1 MTRIDTSGGFIDYD
15 FHPPVMPARTIPV
28 SPNDTGSG
36 IQTATDAAIAA
47 YDAAVSGVDDTM
59 RNAPRNAAL
68 RQDLHGWDVDQAE
81 AAMDKAIDGE
91 LSDPATKSSGD
102 ALPGQDILQ
111 RYSTDPVARPAIIRA
126 LLADP
131 SVKNWIDHAAQNV
144 AAPYQG
150 ADPASI
156 VEDPER
162 ARDAAQRLQASI
174 AGLPP
179 ELAAAVTQASL
190 PTIEDIAKVKL
201 PAGQAAFGTLQDVLS
216 SIGDGPQAQSIIDQV
231 AGYYT
236 KDYGAVNVLA
246 GHKGAPGVLTQSIVD
261 AANGNGG
268 KIDMRF
274 ARSLA
279 DQLERASSKK
289 LRDMAQPIRNAAADG
304 LQNYLASDKS
314 PLGAYNRAQ
323 GKAAETTD
331 HLRDL
336 LKQAGALTPEQQQNF
351 IKAYMSAPANA
362 DVYKDE
368 AQAAKNLADYMNA
381 NRDNLIYAA
390 GQTQDSAKQLYE
402 CLKDLTYTGQGTTAL
417 SFVGSINN
425 DPAASKALGALPDYT
440 GNFLDDTIAS
450 AQGELLVEK
459 NGDSASAGNAL
470 LELAEPVFKGDK
482 GWDKL
487 KEHLKATS
495 EIKADPDVLN
505 PQNLA
510 DAYKE
515 MGKGKRGFA
524 MASIMLSTFNGA
536 SADNIKS
543 MMAAFGAAG
552 LEADELGTGALR
564 FYADAGT
571 LMSYTR
577 DAKLASGVTAKFI
590 PGLSVLANAS
600 AGWQDFRKA
609 ESDPLLYAGAVFGD
623 GISLLGSVLDSLP
636 GGQLAGETL
645 VGFGMLVSAP
655 SEMIGGLV
663 DGSKEASELK
673 NETKEYLK
681 QTEAMDV
688 ADGRNNEG
696 RLDRTRMPDQT
707 DGLDDKTID
716 ALVNSDPDQIK
727 ALESLNMSPSEI
739 QTLGEAHPELL
750 QASPTSDSLVYLARI
765 GGTQGAAVTGLADA
779 YESDNPSVAGIMPD
793 RPRGLPLTSADKDGL
808 LQSVSQNYPNTK
820 AYLQLTDPNLFGPEA
835 TARRQADVDF
845 EAQLENQG
853 PFSNQ
858 QIGDL
863 LKHDSDAA
871 YQAEFISRLQQSQ
884 DLDRWVR
891 SISQDGDGLPEA
903 AKSAVQAAVKAGV
916 FSSPD
921 EANKYLNELS

>member
-1 MTRIDTSGGFIDYD
+1 M
-15 FHPPVMPARTIPV
+15 
-28 SPNDTGSG
+28 
-36 IQTATDAAIAA
+36 
-47 YDAAVSGVDDTM
+47 DDTM

-68 RQDLHGWDVDQAE
+68 RQDLLAWHGDEAE
-81 AAMDKAIDGE
+81 AALDKAIESE
-91 LSDPATKSSGD
+91 LSDPAAKSSGN

-131 SVKNWIDHAAQNV
+131 SVKNWINQAAQNV
-144 AAPYQG
+144 AKPYQG
-150 ADPASI
+150 ADAASI
-156 VEDPER
+156 AEEPER

-201 PAGQAAFGTLQDVLS
+201 PAGEAAFETLQDVLS
-216 SIGDGPQAQSIIDQV
+216 SIGDGPQAQSIIDEV

-246 GHKGAPGVLTQSIVD
+246 GHDGSQGVLAQSIVD

-279 DQLERASSKK
+279 DQLDGSSSNK

-304 LQNYLASDKS
+304 LQNYLASGKS

-323 GKAAETTD
+323 EKAAETTA

-362 DVYKDE
+362 DVYKNE

-417 SFVGSINN
+417 SFIGSINN
-425 DPAASKALGALPDYT
+425 DPAASKALGALPGYT

-450 AQGELLVEK
+450 AEGELLVEK
-459 NGDSASAGNAL
+459 NGDSASAADAL
-470 LELAEPVFKGDK
+470 LQLAEPIFKEAR
-482 GWDKL
+482 GWNNL
-487 KEHLKATS
+487 KKSFKAAS
-495 EIKADPDVLN
+495 EIKGDANASDVEKLSDGIK
-505 PQNLA
+505 Q
-510 DAYKE
+510 
-515 MGKGKRGFA
+515 MGNGRRGFA
-524 MASIMLSTFNGA
+524 IASILGRSVSGA
-536 SADNIKS
+536 SADGIKS
-543 MMAAFGAAG
+543 MEGALGNAG
-552 LEADELGTGALR
+552 VATDELSAGALR
-564 FYADAGT
+564 FSADAATFG
-571 LMSYTR
+571 SYIR
-577 DAKLASGVTAKFI
+577 NSAVGSSVSKFMPGVGVIMNARAAWGDA
-590 PGLSVLANAS
+590 N
-600 AGWQDFRKA
+600 KA
-609 ESDPLLYAGAVFGD
+609 VSDPLYAGAVVGD
-623 GISLLGSVLDSLP
+623 VI
-636 GGQLAGETL
+636 AL
-645 VGFGMLVSAP
+645 VGSGLSAFLPTEVLGQALTGLGAVISAP
-655 SEMIGGLV
+655 LEWIGGAI
-663 DGSKEASELK
+663 DSSKKESALK
-673 NETKEYLK
+673 AETKKYLL
-681 QTEAMDV
+681 QADDMTV
-688 ADGRNNEG
+688 ADERKNQG

-750 QASPTSDSLVYLARI
+750 QTSSKSDFLVDLAKI
-765 GGTQGAAVTGLADA
+765 GGTQGAEVTGLADA
-779 YESDNPSVAGIMPD
+779 YEKDNPRIAGILAD
-793 RPRGLPLTSADKDGL
+793 RPSGAPLTSDDKNQFL
-808 LQSVSQNYPNTK
+808 HLISQNYPNTK
-820 AYLQLTDPNLFGPEA
+820 AYLQVIDPDLVSPEA
-835 TARRQADVDF
+835 DARRKADADF
-845 EAQLENQG
+845 EAQLEAQG
-853 PFSNQ
+853 PFSDQ
-858 QIGDL
+858 QIGGL
-863 LKHDSDAA
+863 LKHNSDAA

-891 SISQDGDGLPEA
+891 SISQDDNGLPEA
-903 AKSAVQAAVKAGV
+903 AKSAIQAAAKAGV

-921 EANKYLNELS
+921 EANKYLNELP